1 MKKNIYIF
9 LACLLLCL
17 SNNAIEAQEATFNVK
32 GTVTSKGE
40 SLPGVNIYIKNKP
53 GAGVVTN
60 IDGQYQMK
68 AQISDV
74 LVFSFIGY
82 KTKEKLIV
90 KKISTLDI
98 DLEEETGKIDEV
110 EIVAYG
116 KQRKVSVVG
125 AISSINVDD
134 LKSAR
139 SHPCRMLLQVEWPVS
154 LECSKAVNPA
164 LMYRN
169 SGFAVSVPSVRK
181 QPPYS

>member
-1 MKKNIYIF
+1 MKKNIYIL
-9 LACLLLCL
+9 LACLLSCL
-17 SNNAIEAQEATFNVK
+17 PNALNAQENVFNVK

-60 IDGQYQMK
+60 INGQYQIK
-68 AQISDV
+68 AQVSDV

-82 KTKEKLIV
+82 KTKEKLIAN
-90 KKISTLDI
+90 KISTLDVE
-98 DLEEETGKIDEV
+98 LEEETGKIDEV

-134 LKSAR
+134 LKSAPVT
-139 SHPCRMLLQVEWPVS
+139 SMSNAIAAEWQVS
-154 LECSKAVNPA
+154 SECNKAVSQDP
-164 LMYRN
+164 MFRS
-169 SGFAVSVPSVRK
+169 SGFEASVHSVQNRPPS
-181 QPPYS
+181 S